1 VVADNQK
8 LKCNIILD
16 AFAQY
21 IPFQLLEYSKNYCY
35 LGRAIVQTK
44 KEMEKNPQNSGKDE
58 VREQLVRAAR
68 QVFARF
74 GYKKTSLEDISRE
87 ARKGK
92 STIYYYFK
100 SKDDI
105 FKAVIDTEAE
115 IRAKT
120 IDDQISVID
129 DPQLKLKTYI
139 SVRMLT
145 LKNVGNYDEA
155 IKNDLLDNLYFVN
168 SFRNNHFDAEINLV
182 KDLLLEGIEKG
193 VYTIQNPELTAKT
206 IVTLLHGF
214 EVPIILKNLSD
225 EELQKSVDE
234 MLNILF
240 FGIVAKK

>member
-1 VVADNQK
+1 
-8 LKCNIILD
+8 
-16 AFAQY
+16 
-21 IPFQLLEYSKNYCY
+21 
-35 LGRAIVQTK
+35 
-44 KEMEKNPQNSGKDE
+44 MESNPQNLGKDE
-58 VREQLVRAAR
+58 VREQLVQSAR
-68 QVFARF
+68 QVFVRF
-74 GYKKTSLEDISRE
+74 GYKKTALDDIARE

-100 SKDDI
+100 SKDEI
-105 FKAVIDTEAE
+105 FKAVIDAEAE

-120 IDDQISVID
+120 IDDQISILE

-139 SVRMLT
+139 YVRMLT
-145 LKNVGNYDEA
+145 LKKVGNYYEA

-206 IVTLLHGF
+206 IVTLLQGF
-214 EVPIILKNLSD
+214 EVPLILKNLSD

-240 FGIVAKK
+240 FGIVSKK

>member
-1 VVADNQK
+1 
-8 LKCNIILD
+8 
-16 AFAQY
+16 
-21 IPFQLLEYSKNYCY
+21 
-35 LGRAIVQTK
+35 
-44 KEMEKNPQNSGKDE
+44 MESNSQNSGRDE
-58 VREQLVRAAR
+58 VREQLVQAAR
-68 QVFARF
+68 QVFVRF
-74 GYKKTSLEDISRE
+74 GYKKTALDDIARE

-105 FKAVIDTEAE
+105 FKAVIDAEAE

-120 IDDQISVID
+120 IDDQISIID
-129 DPQLKLKTYI
+129 DPQQKLKTYI
-139 SVRMLT
+139 YVRMLT
-145 LKNVGNYDEA
+145 LKKVGNYYEA

-168 SFRNNHFDAEINLV
+168 SLRTNHFDAEINLV
-182 KDLLLEGIEKG
+182 KELLLEGIEKE

-206 IVTLLHGF
+206 IVTLLQGF

-240 FGIVAKK
+240 FGIVSKK

>member
-1 VVADNQK
+1 
-8 LKCNIILD
+8 
-16 AFAQY
+16 
-21 IPFQLLEYSKNYCY
+21 
-35 LGRAIVQTK
+35 
-44 KEMEKNPQNSGKDE
+44 MEKNPQNSGKDE
-58 VREQLVRAAR
+58 VREQLVQAAR
-68 QVFARF
+68 QVFARY
-74 GYKKTSLEDISRE
+74 GYKKTALDDISRE

-105 FKAVIDTEAE
+105 FKAVIDAEAD
-115 IRAKT
+115 IREKT
-120 IDDQISVID
+120 IDDQISVIE

-139 SVRMLT
+139 YVRMLT
-145 LKNVGNYDEA
+145 LKKVGNYYEA

-182 KDLLLEGIEKG
+182 KELLLEGIEKG

-214 EVPIILKNLSD
+214 EVPLILKNLSD

-240 FGIVAKK
+240 FGIVTKK

>member
-1 VVADNQK
+1 
-8 LKCNIILD
+8 
-16 AFAQY
+16 
-21 IPFQLLEYSKNYCY
+21 
-35 LGRAIVQTK
+35 
-44 KEMEKNPQNSGKDE
+44 MESNPHNLGKDE
-58 VREQLVRAAR
+58 VREQLVQSAR
-68 QVFARF
+68 QVFVRF
-74 GYKKTSLEDISRE
+74 GYKKTALDDIARE

-100 SKDDI
+100 SKDEI
-105 FKAVIDTEAE
+105 FKAVIDAEAE

-120 IDDQISVID
+120 IDDQISIIE
-129 DPQLKLKTYI
+129 DPQLKLKTYVY
-139 SVRMLT
+139 VRMLT
-145 LKNVGNYDEA
+145 LKKVGNYYEA

-193 VYTIQNPELTAKT
+193 VYTIQNSELTAKT
-206 IVTLLHGF
+206 IVTLLQGF
-214 EVPIILKNLSD
+214 EVPLILKNLSD

>member
-1 VVADNQK
+1 
-8 LKCNIILD
+8 
-16 AFAQY
+16 
-21 IPFQLLEYSKNYCY
+21 
-35 LGRAIVQTK
+35 
-44 KEMEKNPQNSGKDE
+44 MESNPQNLGKDE
-58 VREQLVRAAR
+58 VREQLVQSAR
-68 QVFARF
+68 QVFVRF
-74 GYKKTSLEDISRE
+74 GYKKTALDDIARE

-100 SKDDI
+100 SKDEI
-105 FKAVIDTEAE
+105 FKAVIDAEAE

-120 IDDQISVID
+120 IDDQISIIE
-129 DPQLKLKTYI
+129 DPQLKLKTYVY
-139 SVRMLT
+139 VRMLT
-145 LKNVGNYDEA
+145 LKKVGNYYEA

-193 VYTIQNPELTAKT
+193 VYTIQNSELTAKT
-206 IVTLLHGF
+206 IVTLLQGF
-214 EVPIILKNLSD
+214 EVPLILKNLSD